1 MQPDDGL
8 GFGEVLKLDDAQG
21 IAGDAQGLAG
31 GAGVVAV
38 DA

>member
-1 MQPDDGL
+1 MRPDDGL

-21 IAGDAQGLAG
+21 LVGDAQGPADG
-31 GAGVVAV
+31 VGVVAV